1 MIERIN
7 ASTLPAPKGHY
18 VHAVRHGGTLYVSG
32 QLPVAD
38 DGSHKADASLEE
50 QARQV
55 MRNVLAVLEG
65 AGSGLDR
72 LLKLTVYLVDV
83 SHWPELDAILSDIL
97 GEVRTARAVVP
108 VPALHYG
115 YLLEVEAIAAAYN

>member
-1 MIERIN
+1 MIEPIN
-7 ASTLPAPKGHY
+7 VATLPTPRGHY
-18 VHAVRHGGTLYVSG
+18 VHAVRHAGILYVSG

-38 DGSHKADASLEE
+38 DGSHRADASFEE

-65 AGSGLDR
+65 AGSGPDR
-72 LLKLTVYLVDV
+72 LLKMTIYLVDV
-83 SHWPELDAILSDIL
+83 SHWPELDAIVADIL

-115 YLLEVEAIAAAYN
+115 YLLEVEAMAAA

>member
-7 ASTLPAPKGHY
+7 VLSLPTPKGHY
-18 VHAVRHGGTLYVSG
+18 VHAVRHGETLYVSG

-38 DGSHKADASLEE
+38 DGSHKADASFAE

-55 MRNVLAVLEG
+55 MRNVLGVLEG
-65 AGSGLDR
+65 AGSAPDR
-72 LLKLTVYLVDV
+72 LLKVTVYLVDV
-83 SHWPELDAILSDIL
+83 EHWPEFDAIFAEIL
-97 GEVRTARAVVP
+97 GEVRPARAVVP

-115 YLLEVEAIAAAYN
+115 YLLEIDAIAAV

>member
-7 ASTLPAPKGHY
+7 VLNLPTPKGHY
-18 VHAVRHGGTLYVSG
+18 VHAVRHGETLYVSG

-38 DGSHKADASLEE
+38 DGSHMADASFAE

-55 MRNVLAVLEG
+55 MHNVLAVLQG
-65 AGSGLDR
+65 AGSGPDK
-72 LLKLTVYLVDV
+72 LLKVTVYLVDV
-83 SHWPELDAILSDIL
+83 AYWPEFDAIFAEIL
-97 GEVRTARAVVP
+97 CEVRPARAVVP

-115 YLLEVEAIAAAYN
+115 YLLEIEAIAAG